1 MNVRLEDDD
10 VAAALSSIREKAA
23 VLRMVCAQILNM
35 SVNGQASM
43 LQPT

>member
-23 VLRMVCAQILNM
+23 VPRMVCA
-35 SVNGQASM
+35 
-43 LQPT
+43 